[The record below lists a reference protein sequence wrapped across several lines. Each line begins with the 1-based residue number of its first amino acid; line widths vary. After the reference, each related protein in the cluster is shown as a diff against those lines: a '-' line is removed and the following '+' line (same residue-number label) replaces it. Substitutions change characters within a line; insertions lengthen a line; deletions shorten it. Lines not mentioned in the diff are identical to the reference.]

1 MISARLKQNR
11 KVGGRGRKRAGGS
24 SHGMSSLIPMIDML
38 MILVVYLLVHAADYE
53 ILPNTRSIQIPQS
66 MSETKP
72 RETVTVLIT
81 KHAMFV
87 NGAEIASVEE
97 LRRRQDAVIEPLR
110 RVLVAEAG
118 KRMLK
123 DKDDPTSHEVTV
135 LADKDL
141 PYSFL
146 KTILSTCTAAEYGK
160 VSLAVLERERAH
172 HVPGAAWG
180 TGRDRP
186 CRQLPDLRPA
196 VDA

>member
-11 KVGGRGRKRAGGS
+11 KVGGRGRGRAGGS

-53 ILPNTRSIQIPQS
+53 ILPNTKSIQIPQS

-81 KHAMFV
+81 KETMFV
-87 NGAEIASVEE
+87 NGAEVASVED

-110 RVLVAEAG
+110 RVLVSEAG

-160 VSLAVLERERAH
+160 VSLAVLERERAYRG
-172 HVPGAAWG
+172 PGA
-180 TGRDRP
+180 
-186 CRQLPDLRPA
+186 
-196 VDA
+196 V

>member
-11 KVGGRGRKRAGGS
+11 KVGGRGRGRAGARA
-24 SHGMSSLIPMIDML
+24 HGMSSLIPMIDML

-53 ILPNTRSIQIPQS
+53 ILPNTKSIQIPQS
-66 MSETKP
+66 ISETKP

-81 KHAMFV
+81 KNTLFV
-87 NGAEIASVEE
+87 NGAEVASVAA
-97 LRRRQDAVIEPLR
+97 LRSRSEPVIEPLK

-141 PYSFL
+141 PYRFI
-146 KTILSTCTAAEYGK
+146 KKVLSTCTAAQYGK
-160 VSLAVLERERAH
+160 VSLAVLERERAYH
-172 HVPGAAWG
+172 AQGA
-180 TGRDRP
+180 
-186 CRQLPDLRPA
+186 
-196 VDA
+196 V

>member
-11 KVGGRGRKRAGGS
+11 KVGGRGRGRTGARA
-24 SHGMSSLIPMIDML
+24 HGMSSLIPMIDML

-53 ILPNTRSIQIPQS
+53 ILPNTKSIQIPQS
-66 MSETKP
+66 MSEIKP

-81 KHAMFV
+81 KDALFV
-87 NGAEIASVEE
+87 NGAEIASVAS
-97 LRRRQDAVIEPLR
+97 LRSRSEPVIEPLK
-110 RVLVAEAG
+110 RVLVSEAG

-146 KTILSTCTAAEYGK
+146 KRILSTCTAAEYGK
-160 VSLAVLERERAH
+160 VSLAVLERERAYNR
-172 HVPGAAWG
+172 PGA
-180 TGRDRP
+180 
-186 CRQLPDLRPA
+186 
-196 VDA
+196 V

>member
-11 KVGGRGRKRAGGS
+11 KSGRRNGKGGGA

-38 MILVVYLLVHAADYE
+38 VILVVYLLVHAADYE
-53 ILPNTRSIQIPQS
+53 ILPNTKSIQIPQS

-81 KHAMFV
+81 KDALFV
-87 NGAEIASVEE
+87 NGAELASVAD
-97 LRRRQDAVIEPLR
+97 LRSLPQPVIEPLKR
-110 RVLVAEAG
+110 ALVTEAG

-146 KTILSTCTAAEYGK
+146 KKILSTCTAAEYGK
-160 VSLAVLERERAH
+160 VSLAVLERERAFS
-172 HVPGAAWG
+172 GA
-180 TGRDRP
+180 D
-186 CRQLPDLRPA
+186 A
-196 VDA
+196 V

>member
-1 MISARLKQNR
+1 MISARLRQNR
-11 KVGGRGRKRAGGS
+11 KPGRRGSRRKDGA

-38 MILVVYLLVHAADYE
+38 TILVVYLLVHAADYE
-53 ILPNTRSIQIPQS
+53 ILPNSKSIQIPLS

-81 KHAMFV
+81 KDALFV
-87 NGAEIASVEE
+87 NGAEVANVADLKSRPEP
-97 LRRRQDAVIEPLR
+97 VIEPLK

-146 KTILSTCTAAEYGK
+146 KKILSTCTAAEYGK
-160 VSLAVLERERAH
+160 VSLAVLERERAYSG
-172 HVPGAAWG
+172 PG
-180 TGRDRP
+180 
-186 CRQLPDLRPA
+186 PA
-196 VDA
+196 